1 MCFRRFVR
9 IRKVVYNMLIYGD
22 FEKEER
28 PKLSLESVRYLS
40 ERLNEFVQI
49 YEKKVYLENPKDKET
64 LRQLK
69 IIADL
74 LKQERYDQLIVDPN
88 MVIDFT
94 DAGDG
99 YLPDYYPI

>member
-9 IRKVVYNMLIYGD
+9 TRKVVYNMLIYGD

-28 PKLSLESVRYLS
+28 PKSIRYLS
-40 ERLNEFVQI
+40 EQLNQFVQI

-94 DAGDG
+94 DVGDG